1 MIIRGPHHRE
11 PETSKGEGKGVN
23 NDQKW
28 NLFSFQEIITG
39 HGNHWI
45 LAHGHGIFVYY
56 VTSFAINFFLIPF
69 HWQSHPRKKHSVQL
83 CLSLIS
89 NSPKRLLVIEISLW
103 HQELFLPAMRVTRSR
118 HLPIISASAHHV
130 PRCLRPCVECPLPD
144 VARYSFHSNCAP
156 TMCHALWWKNHVGHK
171 ILVHQE
177 HLIF

>member
-1 MIIRGPHHRE
+1 MEFVLLPRNNHRSWQ
-11 PETSKGEGKGVN
+11 PLDSSTRSW
-23 NDQKW
+23 D
-28 NLFSFQEIITG
+28 LCLLCDFIC
-39 HGNHWI
+39 
-45 LAHGHGIFVYY
+45 
-56 VTSFAINFFLIPF
+56 NFFLIPF

-83 CLSLIS
+83 CLSLIA

-103 HQELFLPAMRVTRSR
+103 HQELFLPAMRVTRSH